1 MGNIPFVYQVPEK
14 KTFFVISF
22 IYTILYFC
30 MFACECYNVWTLL
43 AQTPVL
49 YWCCTSFVRQFDCQH
64 KVQSQEWLVCN

>member
-49 YWCCTSFVRQFDCQH
+49 CDSLIASTKSSHR
-64 KVQSQEWLVCN
+64 NG